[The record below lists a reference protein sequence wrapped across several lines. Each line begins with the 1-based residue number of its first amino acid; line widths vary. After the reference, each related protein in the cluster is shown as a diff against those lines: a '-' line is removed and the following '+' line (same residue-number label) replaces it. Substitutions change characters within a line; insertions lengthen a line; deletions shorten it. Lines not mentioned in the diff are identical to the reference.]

1 MNIDTSEFLA
11 AFFEEAAEN
20 LSNLEE
26 GLLQLESRPDDAE
39 LVHGVFRAAHSIK
52 GTGGAMGFTDVAHFT
67 HHLET
72 VLDYMRQGKL
82 LPTSERVQL
91 MLKATDALSSMIA
104 AAKDGSGGPD
114 DLEALVNSLRQQTE
128 GFEGSSVSEYEQP
141 KAVGNASNEIP
152 GVTLFDEQS
161 AKPEA
166 AAKNE
171 PNPGKRAVSSDS
183 IRVSVAKVEELI
195 NLVGE
200 LVIANSMV
208 QQAYANN
215 DVDPQVLQEAIAGMD
230 LTTRQ
235 LQEQVMAVRLMPMAT
250 LFRRFPRIVHDL
262 ANSLGKIVNLV
273 MEGEETELDKQVI
286 EEVSDPL
293 THLIRNAA
301 DHGLEL
307 PEKRVAVGKPAEGH
321 ITLRA
326 YHEGGNVV
334 IEVSDDGA
342 GINTQRVRQKAID
355 RGVITADAALTDD
368 EICQLILL
376 PGLTTAEKITDVSG
390 RGVGLDV
397 VQRNVAALN
406 GSIHIHSK
414 LGQGCT
420 FRIRLPL
427 TMAILDGLAMRLG
440 SDVYVLPLV
449 SVVESLRPE
458 PSQIVHI
465 AERGELLMVRGEPL
479 PLIHTRRMFHADAV
493 KTDPCSGLVV
503 LVENQGRKYGL
514 VVDELVGQLQVVMK
528 SLETNYERVEGVSGA
543 TILGDGRIAMIVDI
557 AGLVRLAHSVHS
569 S

>member
-1 MNIDTSEFLA
+1 MNIDTSEFIA
-11 AFFEEAAEN
+11 AFFEEAADN
-20 LSNLEE
+20 LTGLEE
-26 GLLQLESRPDDAE
+26 GLLQLESRPEDAE
-39 LVHGVFRAAHSIK
+39 LINGIFRAAHSIK
-52 GTGGAMGFTDVAHFT
+52 GTGGAMGFTEVAQFT
-67 HHLET
+67 HHVET

-82 LPTSERVQL
+82 LPTAERIQL

-104 AAKDGSGGPD
+104 AAKDGSAGPD
-114 DLEALVNSLRQQTE
+114 DLDSLIDTLRQQTS
-128 GFEGSSVSEYEQP
+128 GFGNVSALEHGPPACAASVS
-141 KAVGNASNEIP
+141 SEIP
-152 GVTLFDEQS
+152 GVTLFEDQP
-161 AKPEA
+161 AKPEVV
-166 AAKNE
+166 AKNDLN
-171 PNPGKRAVSSDS
+171 PNKRTVSSES

-208 QQAYANN
+208 QQAYASS

-262 ANSLGKIVNLV
+262 AKSLGKSVNLV

-293 THLIRNAA
+293 THLIRNAV

-307 PEKRVAVGKPAEGH
+307 PEKRVALGKPAEGH

-326 YHEGGNVV
+326 FHEGGNVV
-334 IEVSDDGA
+334 IEVVDDGA
-342 GINTQRVRQKAID
+342 GINTQRVRQKAVD
-355 RGVITADAALTDD
+355 RGVISADAVLTDD

-406 GSIHIHSK
+406 GSIHICSE
-414 LGQGCT
+414 LGRGCT

-440 SDVYVLPLV
+440 NDVYVLPLV

-458 PSQIVHI
+458 PGQIVHI

-479 PLIHTRRMFHADAV
+479 PLIHTRQMFHANAA
-493 KTDPCSGLVV
+493 KTDPCNGLVV

-557 AGLVRLAHSVHS
+557 AGLVRLAQRAHGS
-569 S
+569 

>member
-20 LSNLEE
+20 LTGLEE
-26 GLLQLESRPDDAE
+26 GLLQLESRPEDAE
-39 LVHGVFRAAHSIK
+39 LINGIFRAAHSIK
-52 GTGGAMGFTDVAHFT
+52 GTGGAMGFTEVAQFT
-67 HHLET
+67 HHVET

-82 LPTSERVQL
+82 LPTAERVQL

-104 AAKDGSGGPD
+104 AAKDGSAGPD
-114 DLEALVNSLRQQTE
+114 DLDSLIDTLRQQTS
-128 GFEGSSVSEYEQP
+128 GFDNVSALEHGPPACAAGVSS
-141 KAVGNASNEIP
+141 EIP
-152 GVTLFDEQS
+152 GVTLFEDQP
-161 AKPEA
+161 AKPEVV
-166 AAKNE
+166 AKND
-171 PNPGKRAVSSDS
+171 PNPGKRAVGSES

-208 QQAYANN
+208 QQAYASS

-262 ANSLGKIVNLV
+262 AKTLGKSVNLV

-293 THLIRNAA
+293 THLIRNAV

-307 PEKRVAVGKPAEGH
+307 PEQRVAIGKPAEGH

-334 IEVSDDGA
+334 IEVADDGA
-342 GINTQRVRQKAID
+342 GINSQRVRQKAVD
-355 RGVITADAALTDD
+355 RGVISADAVLTDD

-406 GSIHIHSK
+406 GSIHICSE
-414 LGQGCT
+414 LGRGCT

-440 SDVYVLPLV
+440 NDVYVLPLV

-458 PSQIVHI
+458 SGQIVHV

-479 PLIHTRRMFHADAV
+479 PLIHTRQMFHASAA
-493 KTDPCSGLVV
+493 KTDPCNGLVV

-557 AGLVRLAHSVHS
+557 AGLVRLAQGMYS